1 LRRTRYLFSAI
12 FVVTLVL
19 SSYIGARAQSEI
31 TLMAAGPMRK
41 PTEKIVAA
49 FQAKTGNKVKVSYV
63 NGVETRQL
71 VAKGQPLDVNLIIA
85 PLASAVASRTIDVS
99 SATPVTSVV
108 WVLAVPKG
116 APKPDISTP
125 AAVKKALLAAK
136 SIGFEDPDF
145 TIAGQGPWEALTN
158 LGIADQVAAK
168 CKIELGPASRGI
180 DPSVTDAVVK
190 TITRLEDGTIDIALH
205 DLNDLIEDQAKY
217 QIVGVLP
224 REVVAPTPI
233 VGFLSNHA
241 KDNAGAKALLQFLA
255 SPEAQVMWKEGGV
268 GAPEKW
274 PVIN

>member
-1 LRRTRYLFSAI
+1 MSYLFSAI
-12 FVVTLVL
+12 FVVTVVL
-19 SSYIGARAQSEI
+19 SSCIGARAQSEI
-31 TLMAAGPMRK
+31 TLMAAGPMRR

-85 PLASAVASRTIDVS
+85 PFASAVASRTVDVS

-108 WVLAVPKG
+108 WVLAVPEG

-158 LGIADQVAAK
+158 LGIADQVATK

-205 DLNDLIEDQAKY
+205 DLNDLIEDQDKY

-233 VGFLSNHA
+233 VGFLSNRA

-255 SPEAQVMWKEGGV
+255 SPEAQAMWKEGGV

>member
-1 LRRTRYLFSAI
+1 MRYLFSAI
-12 FVVTLVL
+12 FFVTLVL
-19 SSYIGARAQSEI
+19 SSCIGARAQSEI
-31 TLMAAGPMRK
+31 TLMAAGPMRR

-49 FQAKTGNKVKVSYV
+49 FQAKTGKKVKVSYV

-85 PLASAVASRTIDVS
+85 PFASAVASRTVDVS
-99 SATPVTSVV
+99 SATPVASVV

-145 TIAGQGPWEALTN
+145 TIAGQGPWDVLTN
-158 LGIADQVAAK
+158 LGIADQVATK
-168 CKIELGPASRGI
+168 CKVELGPGSRGI

-233 VGFLSNHA
+233 VGFLSNRA
-241 KDNAGAKALLQFLA
+241 KDTTDAKALLQFLA
-255 SPEAQVMWKEGGV
+255 SPEAQAMWKEGGV

>member
-1 LRRTRYLFSAI
+1 LKRMSYLFSAI

-19 SSYIGARAQSEI
+19 SGCIGARAQSEI
-31 TLMAAGPMRK
+31 TLMAAGPMRR

-49 FQAKTGNKVKVSYV
+49 FQAKTGNKVKVNYV

-85 PLASAVASRTIDVS
+85 PFASAVASRTVDVS

-125 AAVKKALLAAK
+125 AAVKKALLAAR

-158 LGIADQVAAK
+158 LGIADQVATK

-205 DLNDLIEDQAKY
+205 DLNDLIEDQDKY

-233 VGFLSNHA
+233 VGFLSNRA
-241 KDNAGAKALLQFLA
+241 KDSAGAKALLQFLA
-255 SPEAQVMWKEGGV
+255 SPEAQAMWKEGGV

-274 PVIN
+274 PMIN

>member
-1 LRRTRYLFSAI
+1 LKRMSYLFSAI

-19 SSYIGARAQSEI
+19 SSCIGARAQSEI
-31 TLMAAGPMRK
+31 TLMAAGPMRR

-85 PLASAVASRTIDVS
+85 PFASAVASRTVDVS

-158 LGIADQVAAK
+158 LGIADQVATK

-205 DLNDLIEDQAKY
+205 DLNDLIEDQDKY

-233 VGFLSNHA
+233 VGFLSNRA

-255 SPEAQVMWKEGGV
+255 SPDAQAMWKEGGV

>member
-1 LRRTRYLFSAI
+1 MKRMKYPYSAI
-12 FVVTLVL
+12 LVL
-19 SSYIGARAQSEI
+19 ALTFGSYVSARAQNEI
-31 TLMAAGPMRK
+31 TLMAMGPGRR
-41 PTEKIVAA
+41 PTDKNIAN
-49 FQAKTGNKVKVSYV
+49 FQAKTGYKVKVTYV

-71 VAKGQPLDVNLIIA
+71 VAKGQPLDVNLIVA
-85 PLASAVASRTIDVS
+85 PFPAAVASRTIDVS

-125 AAVKKALLAAK
+125 AEVKKALLAAK

-145 TIAGQGPWEALTN
+145 TVAGQGPWETLTK

-205 DLNDLIEDQAKY
+205 DLNDLIADQDKY
-217 QIVGVLP
+217 QIVGALP
-224 REVVAPTPI
+224 RDVVAATPV

-241 KDNAGAKALLQFLA
+241 KDNPAAKALLQYLA
-255 SPEAQVMWKEGGV
+255 SPEAQAIWKEGGL

-274 PVIN
+274 PVLN

>member
-1 LRRTRYLFSAI
+1 LKRISYLFSAI

-19 SSYIGARAQSEI
+19 SGCIGARAQSEI
-31 TLMAAGPMRK
+31 TLMAAGPMRR

-85 PLASAVASRTIDVS
+85 PFASAVASRTVDVS

-158 LGIADQVAAK
+158 LGIADQVATK

-205 DLNDLIEDQAKY
+205 DLNDLIEDQDKY

-233 VGFLSNHA
+233 VGFLSNRA

-255 SPEAQVMWKEGGV
+255 SPEAQAMWKEGGV